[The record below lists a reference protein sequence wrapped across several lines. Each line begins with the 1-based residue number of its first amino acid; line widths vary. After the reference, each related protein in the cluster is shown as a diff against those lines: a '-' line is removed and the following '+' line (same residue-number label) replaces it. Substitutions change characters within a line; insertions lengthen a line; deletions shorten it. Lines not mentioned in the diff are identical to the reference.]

1 MNSPSLMD
9 QTFGDGYHQ
18 IDELISGFRRYRIL
32 LWALESGIADILNKE
47 GQMDSDLLSSR
58 LGYRPEFA
66 LVWIDALVESGF
78 IERTGNVLRLSSVIM
93 PYLVR
98 ESPLYQGDSIRMA
111 SEGIW
116 KEGVD
121 LFRIGADSKG
131 PARKMSPEFLRV
143 VCQHSMRGEL
153 PDITKNLCQRK
164 EFSSARRLLD
174 IGGGH
179 GMYSISF
186 CQQNPVLSA
195 LILDRPSITPFTEG
209 MIEQYG
215 MTGRIS
221 VVAGDMYTEIPG
233 SGYDIVYSSHIL
245 YRSADM
251 PTLLRNIIKTMNPGG
266 LFVSNHKFA
275 DDWIIPENDATSA
288 LDMIVTRDHHRMI
301 SDQEFTSYLESA
313 GLSDITSTRVR
324 ASTGF
329 SRLHLGTRTY
339 Q

>member
-1 MNSPSLMD
+1 MD

-18 IDELISGFRRYRIL
+18 IDVLISGFRRYRIL
-32 LWALESGIADILNKE
+32 LWALESGITDILYKE
-47 GQMDSDLLSSR
+47 GQMDSELLSSR
-58 LGYRPEFA
+58 LGFRPDLA
-66 LVWIDALVESGF
+66 LVWIDALVESGLL
-78 IERTGNVLRLSSVIM
+78 ERTENVLRLPSALM
-93 PYLVR
+93 PYIVR

-186 CQQNPVLSA
+186 CQQNPFLSA
-195 LILDRPSITPFTEG
+195 IILDRPSITPFTEE
-209 MIEQYG
+209 MVEQYG
-215 MTGRIS
+215 MTDRIS
-221 VVAGDMYTEIPG
+221 VVAGDMHTDIPG
-233 SGYDIVYSSHIL
+233 SGYDIVFVSHIL
-245 YRSADM
+245 YHCTDI
-251 PTLLRNIIKTMNPGG
+251 PTLLRNIIKKMNPGG

-275 DDWIIPENDATSA
+275 DDWIIPENDTTSA
-288 LDMIVTRDHHRMI
+288 LDMMVTRDHHRMI
-301 SDQEFTSYLESA
+301 SDEEFTSYLESA

-329 SRLHLGTRTY
+329 SRLHLGMRVH